1 MNKKKIYIVILILV
15 LVLSLSASAL
25 ASGCNLLVTEDDTGE
40 PEEEEEVAE
49 EEVAEEE
56 DMEYHIAYFQV
67 GSEEASM
74 HFEHRVAKIIAISP
88 DGNGEK
94 VIYTDLNEKYDLS
107 RIYSVSP
114 DSSKIS
120 WG

>member
-15 LVLSLSASAL
+15 LVLFLGASAL

-40 PEEEEEVAE
+40 PEEEENEVTE

-56 DMEYHIAYFQV
+56 DEEYHIAYFQV
-67 GSEEASM
+67 GSEESSM

-88 DGNGEK
+88 DGRNEN

-107 RIYSVSP
+107 RIYGVSP
-114 DSSKIS
+114 D
-120 WG
+120 